1 MIAEGGGGEGGAVVI
16 AEGGGGEGRTVVFE
30 YDEGAGGEGGN
41 GDNEI
46 CGGEGEF
53 KGDKG

>member
-30 YDEGAGGEGGN
+30 YDEGAGGEGGT
-41 GDNEI
+41 GDNEM